1 MDESANEADLNEVEA
16 DVLVERVK
24 DQFRQ
29 AVVAPRTVNQ
39 KQLTQISELK
49 SIKKSKIS
57 KESENL
63 IVNQSNHQKPN
74 QSTKQ

>member
-1 MDESANEADLNEVEA
+1 MDESADEADLNEVEA

-29 AVVAPRTVNQ
+29 AMVAPRTVNQ

-57 KESENL
+57 K
-63 IVNQSNHQKPN
+63 
-74 QSTKQ
+74 